1 VEEPLSV
8 AEDRATAVDT
18 VLFDVVT
25 MGRNLHG
32 DRTAL
37 VGDDGPQSYRQLAR
51 RVECLATV
59 LVEEGLAPG
68 DRLALLCPNGPRF
81 VEVLLAA
88 SRLGVA
94 VVPLNHRLVGPEIA
108 FQVDDADAA
117 LAVVAPSLTALAS
130 SGTLLSRPHV
140 FLDDRLEARIR
151 AAQPYAG
158 PRPDA
163 GAVLIQLYTSGTTGH
178 PKGCLLSQRNWLA
191 AATSFAHAYDV
202 HSGDVVLTVLPLF
215 HVASLSWVLSALLN
229 GCTVVLPE
237 RFEVDAFWSTVAQW
251 GVTVAAAPF
260 GIGQA
265 LRHPDAADAGRSL
278 RLLVGPPGRT
288 AAKTLPR
295 VEMVSGYG
303 ATELCGQVTA
313 IRGEAHRRHP
323 DSIGRVMAGYAVAI
337 VDEHG
342 APVGTGATG
351 ELLVRG
357 PGLTQGYWRLPEAS
371 AELLAGGWLH
381 TGDLV
386 RADEEGF
393 LYFVD
398 RVKDMIKT
406 GGENV
411 YSAEVEAALL
421 AHPRVR
427 EAAVLGVP
435 DARWGQ
441 AVKAV
446 VVTSAPVEVAELDAW
461 CLDRIAPYKRP
472 RWYALADS
480 LPRNA
485 TGKVVKPRLREAHD
499 PATALRPDREP
510 AATDEGAR

>member
-8 AEDRATAVDT
+8 AHDRATAVDT
-18 VLFDVVT
+18 ILFDAVT
-25 MGRNLHG
+25 MGRDLHG
-32 DRTAL
+32 ERTAL
-37 VGDDGPQSYRQLAR
+37 VGDDGPRSYRQLAG
-51 RVECLATV
+51 RVESLATV
-59 LVEEGLAPG
+59 LVEEGLVPG

-94 VVPLNHRLVGPEIA
+94 VVPLNHRLVGQEVA

-130 SGTLLSRPHV
+130 SGTMLTGAHV
-140 FLDDRLEARIR
+140 FLDDRLEARIS

-158 PRPDA
+158 PRPDP
-163 GAVLIQLYTSGTTGH
+163 GAVLIQLYTSGTTGR
-178 PKGCLLSQRNWLA
+178 PKGCLLTQRNWRS

-202 HSGDVVLTVLPLF
+202 HTGDVVLTALPLF
-215 HVASLSWVLSALLN
+215 HVASLSWVLSGLLT

-237 RFEVDAFWSTVAQW
+237 RFEVDEFWATVAEW

-260 GIGQA
+260 GIRQA
-265 LRHPDAADAGRSL
+265 IRHPGAADAGRSL
-278 RLLVGPPGRT
+278 RMLVGAPGR
-288 AAKTLPR
+288 AVAEVLPG

-303 ATELCGQVTA
+303 ATESCGQVTA
-313 IRGEAHRRHP
+313 IRGEAYRERP
-323 DSIGRVMAGYAVAI
+323 NSIGRLMAGYAAAI
-337 VDEHG
+337 VDVRG
-342 APVGTGATG
+342 SPVGPGVAG
-351 ELLVRG
+351 ELLLRG
-357 PGLTQGYWRLPEAS
+357 PSLTQGYWNLPEAS

-386 RADEEGF
+386 RVDEEGF

-421 AHPRVR
+421 AHPQVR

-446 VVTSAPVEVAELDAW
+446 VVTSAPVGVPELDAW

-472 RWYALADS
+472 RWYAMADS

-485 TGKVVKPRLREAHD
+485 SGKVLKPQLREAHD
-499 PATALRPDREP
+499 PATALRCGRAPK
-510 AATDEGAR
+510 DEGAR